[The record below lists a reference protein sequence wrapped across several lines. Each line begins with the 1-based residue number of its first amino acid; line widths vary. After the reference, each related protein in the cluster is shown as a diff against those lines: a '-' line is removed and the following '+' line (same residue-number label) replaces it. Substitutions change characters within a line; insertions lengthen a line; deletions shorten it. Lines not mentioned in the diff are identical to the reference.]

1 MYILCTKLSSTL
13 GDMWVRKGIE
23 EISIGRYVGQE
34 GKRRTFGWEI
44 CGSGVRIPHRQHD
57 TNTAAAADA
66 EADAEADAA
75 AAVVS
80 SGPFLAA
87 ADAAD
92 AADGAHARRSNT
104 RLGAPMPCCPRRS
117 CL

>member
-1 MYILCTKLSSTL
+1 MKNSEKDLNAMVDSMDMSS
-13 GDMWVRKGIE
+13 DSNMD
-23 EISIGRYVGQE
+23 SAMD
-34 GKRRTFGWEI
+34 
-44 CGSGVRIPHRQHD
+44 SAMNSMND
-57 TNTAAAADA
+57 ADA

-80 SGPFLAA
+80 SGPFLAS

-104 RLGAPMPCCPRRS
+104 RLGLWARL
-117 CL
+117 CLAARGEAACDWREHAQAIGGQV

>member
-1 MYILCTKLSSTL
+1 M
-13 GDMWVRKGIE
+13 
-23 EISIGRYVGQE
+23 GQA

-80 SGPFLAA
+80 SGPFLAS

-104 RLGAPMPCCPRRS
+104 RLGLWARL
-117 CL
+117 CLAARGEAACDWREHAQAIGGQV